1 MAEPNKRRP
10 AITETV
16 ADLDGQKVLVIKADD
31 RIVAV
36 QTATTVAQRIDNLAT
51 IVEAFDKELA
61 KSDADH
67 LAAAEKRIDDQI
79 AGLQSRKA
87 ALTADGVGAAAKAR
101 IHEKRVALVGQQT
114 ELATALAAMG
124 GDPRPVKPEAPR

>member
-1 MAEPNKRRP
+1 MAERKRP
-10 AITETV
+10 TITETV

-36 QTATTVAQRIDNLAT
+36 QTATTVAQRIDNLTT
-51 IVEAFDKELA
+51 IVAAFDKELA
-61 KSDADH
+61 KPDADH
-67 LAAAEKRIDDQI
+67 LTAAEKRIDDQI

-101 IHEKRVALVGQQT
+101 IHEKRVALVGQRDD
-114 ELATALAAMG
+114 LSTALTAMG
-124 GDPRPVKPEAPR
+124 GDPRPVKP